1 MEDYTWVGLFV
12 PASTPPEIA
21 QKLNDA
27 VLRAVKSPDIKDRL
41 DALAFEP
48 TAASLK
54 ETAGYVR
61 DEVAK
66 WAKIVRET
74 GAKAE

>member
-1 MEDYTWVGLFV
+1 ME
-12 PASTPPEIA
+12 AA
-21 QKLNDA
+21 
-27 VLRAVKSPDIKDRL
+27 KSPDIKQRL

-54 ETAGYVR
+54 DTANYVR

-66 WAKIVRET
+66 WGRIVRET
-74 GAKAE
+74 GAMAE